1 MALCVGLVFMAAVF
15 LFFLTGL
22 CGGLHCYF
30 CGLFLYFIFLDGFL
44 LLLLNGF
51 KISLLYFCILLL
63 MPFGYAQDY
72 NCSLPAVTADQ
83 RPPLRP

>member
-1 MALCVGLVFMAAVF
+1 MALCDGAVFMAAVF

-30 CGLFLYFIFLDGFL
+30 CGLFLYFIFLVGYL
-44 LLLLNGF
+44 LLLLNEF
-51 KISLLYFCILLL
+51 KIFLLYFCILLL
-63 MPFGYAQDY
+63 MK
-72 NCSLPAVTADQ
+72 NICSLPAVTADQ